1 MAMGSTGTVNVSTEM
16 LQNAIN
22 AIEDYRQE
30 ADGLYTEVANAVAE
44 LIPGNFSGSAADGFK
59 AFYDTKVEPALGKS
73 LTELL
78 DGMISMLDGL
88 KSAIPAEDGVDEAL
102 AQENQNVGN

>member
-1 MAMGSTGTVNVSTEM
+1 MAMGSTGTINVSTEM

-30 ADGLYTEVANAVAE
+30 ANTLYTDVANIVSD
-44 LIPGNFSGSAADGFK
+44 LIPGNFSGSAATDFK
-59 AFYDTKVEPALGKS
+59 GFYDTKVEPALGQS

-78 DGMISMLDGL
+78 DGMVSMLEGI
-88 KSAIPAEDGVDEAL
+88 KGAIPAEEGVDEAL
-102 AQENQNVGN
+102 AQANQNAGN